1 MAEADLNTQA
11 TPAQDDAQDH
21 GKAEARD
28 DKARSQ
34 SRKRLLTGI
43 AVLVGVAALGA
54 GAWYVLVG
62 SHHVTTDNAYVGAD
76 TATITPMVNGQV
88 AEVDVQDTQI
98 VHKGDVLVRI
108 DPRDAQIALNQA
120 EADLAKAKRQY
131 GQTSFAGK
139 ALATQIMARQAQITS
154 AQAQLS
160 SAQAAYEKARIDLQ
174 RRQTLAP
181 KGAVSGDELTSA
193 TNAFAAARASLEQA
207 RAAVA
212 QAGSDKGVAQ
222 GNFSATDALIA
233 GTTLTNNPD
242 VLAAQAK
249 VDQAK
254 LDLERTVIRAPVD
267 GVVSTRQVQVGQR
280 VAAGTT
286 LMRVVPINAL
296 YVDANYKES
305 QLEKVQVGQSVEL
318 TSDRYGSDVVFHGR
332 VAGFSGGTGSSFA
345 LIPAQNATGNW
356 IKIVQRLPVR
366 VTLDPAELAKHPL
379 RVGLSMDADID
390 TSEKH

>member
-1 MAEADLNTQA
+1 MAEADLNSV
-11 TPAQDDAQDH
+11 
-21 GKAEARD
+21 
-28 DKARSQ
+28 SQ
-34 SRKRLLTGI
+34 SQEDATRSNRRKKLLTGI
-43 AVLVGVAALGA
+43 AIAVVAAGVVA
-54 GAWYVLVG
+54 GGWYVLIG
-62 SHHVTTDNAYVGAD
+62 SRHVTTDNAYVGAD
-76 TATITPMVNGQV
+76 TATITPMVAGQI
-88 AEVDVQDTQI
+88 AEVDVQDTQV

-131 GQTSFAGK
+131 GQTTFAGK
-139 ALATQIMARQAQITS
+139 ALATQIKARQAMIVS

-160 SAQAAYEKARIDLQ
+160 SAQAAYDKAKIDLD
-174 RRQTLAP
+174 RRRTLAP
-181 KGAVSGDELTSA
+181 HGAVSGDELTSA

-207 RAAVA
+207 RASVM

-233 GTTLTNNPD
+233 GTTVTNNPD
-242 VLAAQAK
+242 VLAAQAR

-267 GVVSTRQVQVGQR
+267 GVVSGRSVQVGQR
-280 VAAGTT
+280 VAAGNT
-286 LMRVVPINAL
+286 LMRVVPVGAL

-305 QLEKVQVGQSVEL
+305 QLQKVKVGQSVEL
-318 TSDRYGSDVVFHGR
+318 TSDLYGSGVVFHGK
-332 VAGFSGGTGSSFA
+332 VAGFSGGTGSAFA

-366 VTLDPAELAKHPL
+366 VKLDPKELADHPL
-379 RVGLSMDADID
+379 RVGLSMDADINLSSGD
-390 TSEKH
+390 

>member
-1 MAEADLNTQA
+1 MAEADLNSVTQ
-11 TPAQDDAQDH
+11 AQDDA
-21 GKAEARD
+21 
-28 DKARSQ
+28 ARSHK
-34 SRKRLLTGI
+34 RKRLLTGI
-43 AVLVGVAALGA
+43 AVIVAVAAVGA
-54 GAWYVLVG
+54 VGWYVLIG
-62 SHHVTTDNAYVGAD
+62 RNHVSTDNAYVGAD
-76 TATITPMVNGQV
+76 TATITPMVAGQV
-88 AEVDVQDTQI
+88 AEVDVQDTQV

-108 DPRDAQIALNQA
+108 DPRDAQIALDQA
-120 EADLAKAKRQY
+120 QADLAKARRQY
-131 GQTSFAGK
+131 GQTSFAGQ
-139 ALATQIMARQAQITS
+139 ALATQIKARQAMVAS
-154 AQAQLS
+154 AQAQLG
-160 SAQAAYEKARIDLQ
+160 SAQAAYDKARIDLQ

-193 TNAFAAARASLEQA
+193 TNAFAAARANLEQA

-222 GNFSATDALIA
+222 GNFSATNALIA
-233 GTTLTNNPD
+233 GTTLTDNPD
-242 VLAAQAK
+242 VKAAQAK

-267 GVVSTRQVQVGQR
+267 GVVATRQVQVGQR

-286 LMRVVPINAL
+286 LMRVVPVGAL
-296 YVDANYKES
+296 YVDANFKES
-305 QLEKVQVGQSVEL
+305 QLAKVQVGQSVEL
-318 TSDRYGSDVVFHGR
+318 TSDRYGSGVVFHGK

-366 VTLDPAELAKHPL
+366 VVLDPQELAKHPL

-390 TSEKH
+390 VSGKN